1 MYTKKPHPFTF
12 IKNRR
17 RGTPAILLCCLKTG
31 AYIPIPGVL
40 GAPVPQHRQSFLCEK
55 REDKKERRK
64 ADEQVDEILQPGHRA
79 EKEIHDIPVAA
90 HIVAKRD
97 ETPIEPT
104 DYDENERN
112 TVI

>member
-1 MYTKKPHPFTF
+1 VNVYKKTASFHVYKESPARNAGDSSLLP
-12 IKNRR
+12 KNRCLHSHSR
-17 RGTPAILLCCLKTG
+17 SAWSASATTSAILF
-31 AYIPIPGVL
+31 V
-40 GAPVPQHRQSFLCEK
+40 